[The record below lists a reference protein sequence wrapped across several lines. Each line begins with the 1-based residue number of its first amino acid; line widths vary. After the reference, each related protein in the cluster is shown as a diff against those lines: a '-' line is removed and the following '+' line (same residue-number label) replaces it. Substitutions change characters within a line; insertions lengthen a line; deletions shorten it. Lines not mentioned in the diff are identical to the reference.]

1 MTYAN
6 NYFNNVNSRNP
17 LVRFGTVHMFNNY
30 FNKLIA
36 SGINSR
42 MGAQV
47 RVESSVW
54 ENSHNKAIISE
65 DSKEVGYVT
74 VSDVSYGGS
83 RNTAPLGDFGSSKVP
98 YSYSVFGRG
107 NVKSRV
113 VGTAGQ
119 TLKF

>member
-1 MTYAN
+1 MAFTD
-6 NYFNNVNSRNP
+6 SD
-17 LVRFGTVHMFNNY
+17 LLQNY

-36 SGINSR
+36 SGVNSR

-65 DSKEVGYVT
+65 DSKQVGYVT

-83 RNTAPLGDFGSSKVP
+83 KNTAPAGNFGSSKIP
-98 YSYSVFGRG
+98 YSYVLYGRN
-107 NVKSRV
+107 NVKKRV
-113 VGTAGQ
+113 VGVAGQ